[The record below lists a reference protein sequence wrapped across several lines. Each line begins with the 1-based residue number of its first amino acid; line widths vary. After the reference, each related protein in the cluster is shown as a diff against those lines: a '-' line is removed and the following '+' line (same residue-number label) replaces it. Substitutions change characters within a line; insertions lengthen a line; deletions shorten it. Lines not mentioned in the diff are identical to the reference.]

1 MIYIDTQEE
10 LSKICEKLEQEET
23 LGFDCEFMRETTFVP
38 VLCLVQ
44 IASKK
49 HIYIIDP
56 MRLDMAPVLK
66 LLTDPRILK
75 VMHSCVQDMDVF
87 FKNFSVI
94 PNPVFDTQIAA
105 SFLGYGDSIS
115 YAKLVKKLTGNV
127 ICKESKLANWQQRP
141 LANAEL
147 KYAANDVRHLHE
159 MHDKLSTKLEKT
171 KRTAWVEEEV
181 FPLYEMDN
189 YYLDPELAW
198 QKISQNKEVDFF
210 LNYLRAF
217 ARYREH
223 LAITQNK
230 PRRFVLRDEVLVR
243 LAKLQPHSQEDINKD
258 RVLKKLLPKNLIP
271 ALLEISWEAS
281 QEKEELVSANKHKLT
296 SKKELICDLLK
307 LYLKYVSQKEKISLK
322 NIAKT
327 KDIESFVHGKKVKFL
342 SGWRYEIFG
351 KTAEEIVAG
360 ERLVLVENG
369 EITIKPTA

>member
-296 SKKELICDLLK
+296 SKKELICD
-307 LYLKYVSQKEKISLK
+307 YLSFILNMSHKKKKSL
-322 NIAKT
+322 
-327 KDIESFVHGKKVKFL
+327 
-342 SGWRYEIFG
+342 
-351 KTAEEIVAG
+351 
-360 ERLVLVENG
+360 
-369 EITIKPTA
+369 